1 MPLVPI
7 YLVPGVCKSTTDYSA
22 GKIAGGINGRMAAGR
37 VTDANHIRWVA
48 GFPEKIG
55 GWVVVDLPRM
65 VGVPRALRQ
74 WRSQDGHALM
84 GIGTDSHLYA
94 FHEGDLLDI
103 TPLRTIETGTLTN
116 AISTTSGSAVV
127 SIADAAQTL
136 EDGDHVFLSAA
147 SAVGGITLDGWYT
160 VLHRSGTGYDIT
172 YTVAAG
178 SSAGPGGGSIAY
190 EYPRTTLTDPFTTTA
205 GLTTV
210 NVEDTAH
217 GAADGDWVVFSGASA
232 VGGITLDGEYELTVV
247 DADNYTVE
255 AATPAITTAGP
266 GGGSVS
272 VVYLIEV
279 PRQNEIAGVAYGT
292 GPYGIGAYQQARF
305 VPPTTIPGWTLAAY
319 GALLL
324 ANPISGSIYI
334 YDHVAGGRAYP
345 MLNAP
350 AEVQAIIVTPERFV
364 VALGVGDNLLRIAWA
379 DQDDFTVWTATPTN
393 TANEGRILQ
402 GGSYFIGGAPVVNG
416 ASLIVTNRACFQML
430 YTGDA
435 EVYNTPVTSDN
446 AGLISPWA
454 IIEQGGV
461 VYWMSDREFWMW
473 NGAVQAMPSDDIR
486 DYVFNGINRSALGKC
501 FAGLNRQH
509 REVWFFYPSAS
520 STEIDSYVIWS
531 IAEQCWSIGTMDRT
545 TWQDSELFSTPLAC
559 SADGLLFQQ
568 ETGWDDN
575 TLPLTATMFMPPVDV
590 SNGDR
595 NLDIFGF
602 IPDFQYQTGN
612 LSLNVLTRFY
622 PEDSNTV
629 DGPYTLT
636 DNDTTPRLDLRSDGK
651 MAGFELESAVVGGS
665 FRLAQI
671 RFDAQPAGARR

>member
-22 GKIAGGINGRMAAGR
+22 GKVAGGINGRMAAGR
-37 VTDANHIRWVA
+37 VTDGDHIRWVA

-55 GWVVVDLPRM
+55 GWVGVDVDVM
-65 VGVPRALRQ
+65 VGVPRASRQ
-74 WRSQDGHALM
+74 WRSQDGDALLAV
-84 GIGTDSHLYA
+84 GTSNHLYV
-94 FHEGDLLDI
+94 FDGSTIEDI
-103 TPLRTIETGTLTN
+103 TPLRTQTTGTLSG
-116 AISTTSGSAVV
+116 AVSTTNNSTTVAITDG
-127 SIADAAQTL
+127 AQVL
-136 EDGDHVFLSAA
+136 QNGDHVYLSAA
-147 SAVGGITLDGWYT
+147 SAVGGITLNGWYT
-160 VLHRSGTGYDIT
+160 VSSRSGSGYNIT
-172 YTVAAG
+172 YPVAA
-178 SSAGPGGGSIAY
+178 SSTAGPGGGTLTY
-190 EYPRTTLTDPFTTTA
+190 GYPRTTLTNPFSTTS
-205 GLTTV
+205 GSRTV
-210 NVEDTAH
+210 SVTDSAH
-217 GAADGDWVVFSGASA
+217 GAADGDWVVYSGASA
-232 VGGITLDGEYELTVV
+232 VGGLTLSGEYQLTYV
-247 DADNYTVE
+247 DANTYTVQ
-255 AATPAITTAGP
+255 AASAAASTAGP

-272 VVYLIEV
+272 TVYLIEV
-279 PRQNEIAGVAYGT
+279 PQPTATTGTDYGE
-292 GPYGIGAYQQARF
+292 GPYGIGAYQAARF
-305 VPPTTIPGWTLAAY
+305 TPPTTVAGWTLAAY
-319 GALLL
+319 GALML
-324 ANPISGSIYI
+324 ANPIGGTIYV
-334 YDHVAGGRAYP
+334 YDPSAGGRAYP
-345 MLNAP
+345 LLNAP
-350 AEVQAIIVTPERFV
+350 AAVQAIIVTPERFV
-364 VALGVGDNLLRIAWA
+364 VALGVGNNLLRIAWA
-379 DQDDFTVWTATPTN
+379 DQDDFTIWTATPTN

-402 GGSYFIGGAPVVNG
+402 GGSFFVGGAPVVNG

-435 EVYNTPVTSDN
+435 FVYNTPVVSDN

-454 IIEQGGV
+454 IAEQGGV

-486 DYVFNGINRSALGKC
+486 DYVFNGINRAALGKC

-545 TWQDSELFSTPLAC
+545 TWQDSELFPSPMAC

-568 ETGWDDN
+568 ETGWDDDA
-575 TLPLTATMFMPPVDV
+575 LPLQATMFIPPVDV
-590 SNGDR
+590 SNGER

-602 IPDFQYQTGN
+602 IPDFQYQTGD
-612 LSLNVLTRFY
+612 LSLSVLTRFY

-636 DNDTTPRLDLRSDGK
+636 DDDTTPRVDLRSDGK
-651 MAGFELESAVVGGS
+651 MAGFELESNTLGGS